1 MSGEG
6 LMEKITKPAPKN
18 GFIGSHPYNIDTK
31 NRISVSPDF
40 LEILDT
46 QYKNEHRSV
55 ITCLSL
61 KLSIAVYPQ
70 ENYDHHLAQLQEKSI
85 LDRNMSDLMTMI
97 EGSSCPQTIDPQ
109 GRLRLTD
116 ELMKYAGIALKPPS
130 CNGNN
135 GEAVSFESSR
145 EVYVKGFRDHF
156 EIWSKER
163 WDKFIAETTKNLPTI
178 QDALT
183 KS

>member
-1 MSGEG
+1 
-6 LMEKITKPAPKN
+6 MEKITKPAPKN

-70 ENYDHHLAQLQEKSI
+70 ENYDHYLARLQEKSI

-116 ELMKYAGIALKPPS
+116 ELMKYAGIALKQS
-130 CNGNN
+130 SGSDNDV
-135 GEAVSFESSR
+135 EAVSSEYSR
-145 EVYVKGFRDHF
+145 KVYVKGFRDHF

-163 WDKFIAETTKNLPTI
+163 WDMFIAETTKNLPTI

-183 KS
+183 RS

>member
-1 MSGEG
+1 
-6 LMEKITKPAPKN
+6 MEKITKPAPKN
-18 GFIGSHPYNIDTK
+18 GFIGSHPYNIDSK

-46 QYKNEHRSV
+46 QYKNEHRLV

-70 ENYDHHLAQLQEKSI
+70 ENYDHYLAHLQEKSI

-116 ELMKYAGIALKPPS
+116 ELMKYSGIALKPPS
-130 CNGNN
+130 GNGNN
-135 GEAVSFESSR
+135 GEAVSAESSR

-156 EIWSKER
+156 EIWSKVR
-163 WDKFIAETTKNLPTI
+163 WDKFIAETTKNLHTI